1 MIAAPLKGL
10 LLRALYWLT
19 WSAPVAT
26 QVGTKPR
33 PPRRPTLCYC
43 HGDIPDEVL
52 AVIRLSW
59 YKHGRVKH
67 IEEAALM
74 ESSDG
79 LLVLQHIVT
88 EALDQGVDVTLICA
102 YAPEDV
108 GLVQMQQG

>member
-1 MIAAPLKGL
+1 MRNLFTGL

-26 QVGTKPR
+26 QTGTQPR

-43 HGDIPDEVL
+43 QGEIPDEVL
-52 AVIRLSW
+52 AVMRLSW

-67 IEEAALM
+67 IEEAQLM
-74 ESSDG
+74 ESDDG

-108 GLVQMQQG
+108 GLVQMQQV

>member
-1 MIAAPLKGL
+1 MPTLLTGL
-10 LLRALYWLT
+10 LLRALFWLT

-26 QVGTKPR
+26 QAWTKPR

-43 HGDIPDEVL
+43 HVEIPAEVL
-52 AVIRLSW
+52 AVMRLSW

-67 IEEAALM
+67 IEEAQLM
-74 ESSDG
+74 ESDDG
-79 LLVLQHIVT
+79 LLMLQHIVT

-108 GLVQMQQG
+108 GLVQIPQG

>member
-1 MIAAPLKGL
+1 M
-10 LLRALYWLT
+10 
-19 WSAPVAT
+19 VT
-26 QVGTKPR
+26 QAGTKPR

-43 HGDIPDEVL
+43 HCDIPDEVL
-52 AVIRLSW
+52 AVMRLSW

-67 IEEAALM
+67 IEEALLM
-74 ESSDG
+74 ESKDG

-88 EALDQGVDVTLICA
+88 EALEQGVDVTLICA

>member
-1 MIAAPLKGL
+1 M
-10 LLRALYWLT
+10 
-19 WSAPVAT
+19 VT
-26 QVGTKPR
+26 QAGTKPR

-43 HGDIPDEVL
+43 HGEIPDEVL
-52 AVIRLSW
+52 AVMRLSW

-74 ESSDG
+74 ESDDG

-88 EALDQGVDVTLICA
+88 EALEQGVDVTLLCA

-108 GLVQMQQG
+108 GLMQMQQG